1 MTTHEQ
7 FAAEFVPYLLGELSP
22 AEQAELERHLGT
34 CGECRAELERS
45 RTDLAM
51 LSLSSAD
58 AAAPAAAR
66 SRLMSAVAR
75 EPRMAPRRATAGAS
89 HLGWRWRA
97 SSWAPAIA
105 AVVLAVFGL
114 IQWKE
119 RRELQQELADAN
131 VRLADTDARYA
142 HARDLLEGLTAPGTM
157 RVTLVAAGSK
167 PQPIGRAMY
176 MPHKGTIVFMAS
188 NLAPL
193 PSNKVYQLWVVPKA
207 GAPIPAGTFKPDA
220 SGGAM
225 MMHDAGADLSPK
237 MFAVTIEA
245 DPGASTPT
253 MPMVMAGEAG

>member
-7 FAAEFVPYLLGELSP
+7 FAADFLPYLLGELSP
-22 AEQAELERHLGT
+22 AEQAELERHLGS

-58 AAAPAAAR
+58 AAAPPAAR
-66 SRLMSAVAR
+66 ARLMAAVAR
-75 EPRMAPRRATAGAS
+75 EPRMAPRRAAIGAS

-97 SSWAPAIA
+97 GSWAPALA

-114 IQWKE
+114 IQLKE
-119 RRELQQELADAN
+119 RRELRQELADTNA
-131 VRLADTDARYA
+131 RLAETDARYA
-142 HARDLLEGLTAPGTM
+142 KARELLEGLTSPDAM
-157 RVTLVAAGSK
+157 RVTLVAAGAR
-167 PQPIGRAMY
+167 PQPTARARY

-188 NLAPL
+188 NLAPR
-193 PSNKVYQLWVVPKA
+193 PANKVYQLWVVPKT

-253 MPMVMAGEAG
+253 MPMVLAGEAG